1 MGRFKIDENLPREAA
16 DVLREAGHDAMSVM
30 DQQLGG
36 RQDPDIAAVCRAED
50 RTLVT
55 LNLDFADIRAY
66 PPSEYAGIIVL
77 RLARLDKRSVIA
89 VLQRLTRLVDE
100 VPLTARLWIVGARGN
115 RTRRFQTPV
124 RRNCREK

>member
-55 LNLDFADIRAY
+55 LDLDFADIRAY

-89 VLQRLTRLVDE
+89 VLQRLTRLIDE
-100 VPLTARLWIVGARGN
+100 VPLAARLWIVGESSIRI
-115 RTRRFQTPV
+115 RM
-124 RRNCREK
+124 